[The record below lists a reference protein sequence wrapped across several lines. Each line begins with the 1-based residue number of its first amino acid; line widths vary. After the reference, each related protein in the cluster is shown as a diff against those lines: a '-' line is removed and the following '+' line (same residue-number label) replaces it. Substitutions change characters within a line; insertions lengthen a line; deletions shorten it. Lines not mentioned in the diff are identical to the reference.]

1 VFSLPFLILQ
11 EYFNSAAAVAN
22 MDEEECAST
31 HTSPDVPLLPV
42 CKSAKLP
49 VEITQ
54 DVANFHLE

>member
-1 VFSLPFLILQ
+1 MKKTAP
-11 EYFNSAAAVAN
+11 A
-22 MDEEECAST
+22 